1 MARIPDPSDR
11 LSPAGREL
19 LAKLSARRG
28 QVDDMYRTMLLNP
41 ELTEAV
47 STLGTYLRFGSG
59 ALSDRHRE
67 LVILRVARMT
77 GAAYEW
83 VKHEPKA
90 REAGIDEQTLEAMR
104 RGEDPDRL
112 EPGERALVE
121 AADVILERG
130 PLPERLQARLVAEI
144 GEPAL
149 LELVVL
155 VGFYATI
162 AGFIAAF
169 EVPLPE
175 GAEQPFDQE
184 EL

>member
-28 QVDDMYRTMLLNP
+28 QIDDMYRTMLLNP

-59 ALSDRHRE
+59 ALPDRHRE
-67 LVILRVARMT
+67 LVILRVARAT

-90 REAGIDEQTLEAMR
+90 REAGIDDEVIDAMR
-104 RGEDPDRL
+104 RGGTPAGL
-112 EPGERALVE
+112 EPDERALIE
-121 AADVILERG
+121 AADLVLERAA
-130 PLPERLQARLVAEI
+130 LPERLQASLVSDL

-149 LELVVL
+149 LELVIL

-169 EVPLPE
+169 EIPLPE
-175 GAEQPFDQE
+175 GAAQPF
-184 EL
+184 